1 MPVEE
6 AQRSVTSG
14 KTMHVRHYVLERIE
28 RGEWQTGEP
37 LPGARDL
44 AAAIGVSFVKVQQA
58 LESLAVD
65 GVLEL
70 RPRVGTF
77 VRPGWRER
85 VLRDHLSVFNRR
97 SYLPWIAG
105 MEAILARELPGL
117 RLTDVFPDSMF
128 EIKTVLHVQ
137 QHHDRYLDLAALA
150 GPALAAGGPLFEAAF
165 APARIGTRLMGVPI
179 IASPRV
185 MLFNPALLR
194 RHGCPLPAVGWGW
207 DDLHDLVRRLVA
219 VMDPG
224 LVLDWTSRPYCWL
237 SVVRRAGGR
246 LFTAVGE
253 DPVAVDSPE
262 TIRGLELFRALGA
275 LLGPRPLDQERFTA
289 AFVAGEAALSIGT
302 RQSMSLLRLRGADGW
317 GCVPLPVIAGGCDTT
332 AQAADLACVRDT
344 CTDPELARR
353 FVALMVSPTVQDHL
367 GALRYG
373 MPVRRA
379 SAMASLDLGDPREVQ
394 VLGEMQ
400 RMSSEPCQESADL
413 ARLVIGGATRILD
426 CSDDIARDCRELAR
440 AARLHRA
447 AHRHQARY

>member
-6 AQRSVTSG
+6 PQRPVPSG
-14 KTMHVRHYVLERIE
+14 KTVHVRHYVLERIE
-28 RGEWQTGEP
+28 RGEWQAGEP

-77 VRPGWRER
+77 VRPGWRDR

-97 SYLPWIAG
+97 PNLPWIAG

-117 RLTDVFPDSMF
+117 RLTDVFPGSMF

-137 QHHDRYLDLAALA
+137 QHHDRYLDLAPLA
-150 GPALAAGGPLFEAAF
+150 GPALAGCGPVFDAAF
-165 APARIGTRLMGVPI
+165 APARIGNRLMGIPI

-185 MLFNPALLR
+185 MLFNPGVLR
-194 RHGCPLPAVGWGW
+194 RHGCPLPAAGWGW

-237 SVVRRAGGR
+237 NVVRRAGGR
-246 LFTAVGE
+246 LFTAAGG

-275 LLGPRPLDQERFTA
+275 LLGPRPFDQERFTA

-317 GCVPLPVIAGGCDTT
+317 GSVPLPVIAGGCDTT

-353 FVALMVSPTVQDHL
+353 FVSLMLSPTVQDHL
-367 GALRYG
+367 ASLRYG
-373 MPVRRA
+373 VPVRQA
-379 SAMASLDLGDPREVQ
+379 SAMASLDLGDPREVL

-426 CSDDIARDCRELAR
+426 HSDDIARDCRELAR

-447 AHRHQARY
+447 AHGYEAGY